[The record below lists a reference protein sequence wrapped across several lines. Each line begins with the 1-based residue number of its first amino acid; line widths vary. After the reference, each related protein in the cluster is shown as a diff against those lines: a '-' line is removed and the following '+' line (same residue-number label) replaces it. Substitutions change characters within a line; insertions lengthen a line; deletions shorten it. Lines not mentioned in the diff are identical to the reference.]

1 MSDTKDTGID
11 YFEDGDAPKAE
22 KPVATLERLTELAT
36 RAKELEREIDADTV
50 LLEEKRGEYDR
61 IVRVHIPTVMDE
73 LGMEEFKLVDGS
85 KVTVKNDIKCGL
97 TEERKPAAFQ
107 WLRETQNDGII
118 KTLVS
123 LSFGKGE
130 AAQAQEAVEA
140 LHQAGFGN
148 AATDDSVHPSTLKS
162 FVKECLE
169 NGVSIPLDTFGVFE
183 YKIAK
188 IALPRSRR

>member
-1 MSDTKDTGID
+1 MSDTKDNGID
-11 YFEDGDAPKAE
+11 YFEDGDAPKTE

-36 RAKELEREIDADTV
+36 RAKELEKEIDADTV
-50 LLEEKRGEYDR
+50 KLEEKKGEYDR
-61 IVRVHIPTVMDE
+61 IVRQHIPTVMDE

-97 TEERKPAAFQ
+97 TEERKPAAFA
-107 WLRETQNDGII
+107 WLRETSNDGII

-130 AAQAQEAVEA
+130 AAQAERAVEA
-140 LHQAGFGN
+140 LHAAGFDH
-148 AATDDSVHPSTLKS
+148 AASDDSVHPSTLKS

-169 NGVSIPLDTFGVFE
+169 NGVAIPLETFGVYE